1 VLVGYLISQNDS
13 EVAGLWS
20 KLDEGGAEILR
31 GNFWKRNQTSDTWFL
46 TDFME
51 CPGAVNALPS
61 VTQRS
66 PPAPPTR
73 GSTRNISH
81 NDHSALSGLLAE
93 ILLQIIC
100 PPLRQ
105 DAFNLRIASRT
116 IAAL

>member
-31 GNFWKRNQTSDTWFL
+31 GNFWKRNQTSDAWFL
-46 TDFME
+46 TDFMD

-61 VTQRS
+61 ATQRS

-100 PPLRQ
+100 LPPRQ